1 MNILFVIYVTI
12 IERAKFM
19 LGFSNDKPIAN
30 KSFNG
35 IKPQR
40 GITALS
46 NCDDGS
52 RKLKVVPN
60 SCNKAAKE
68 RGPSKKR

>member
-1 MNILFVIYVTI
+1 MIYVMI

-19 LGFSNDKPIAN
+19 LDFSNDKPIAN

-40 GITALS
+40 EITALL

-60 SCNKAAKE
+60 SYNKAAKE
-68 RGPSKKR
+68 RDPSKKR

>member
-1 MNILFVIYVTI
+1 MI

-19 LGFSNDKPIAN
+19 LDFSNDKPIAN

-40 GITALS
+40 EITALS
-46 NCDDGS
+46 NCDDDS

-60 SCNKAAKE
+60 SYNKAVKE
-68 RGPSKKR
+68 RDPSKKR